1 VTSSYLEGTHNAL
14 AAFGYNRDGKRGK
27 MLCDEQGNA
36 LFIEEIRPVYVQL
49 EASTRGHALVVMLAH
64 RLIKELEQC
73 WSGQDL
79 KVEEGLKQLSTLCV
93 TDVVV
98 GGEAKDELVPEPRA
112 QIKKLFDLAG
122 VKLPKRIRSRGV
134 VVSTRKKLVDHRPR
148 RSK

>member
-1 VTSSYLEGTHNAL
+1 MELFENTVKLET
-14 AAFGYNRDGKRGK
+14 
-27 MLCDEQGNA
+27 
-36 LFIEEIRPVYVQL
+36 RPVYVQL

-73 WSGQDL
+73 WSGEDL

-93 TDVVV
+93 TEVVV
-98 GGEAKDELVPEPRA
+98 GGEVKDELVPEPRA
-112 QIKKLFDLAG
+112 QVKKLFDLAG

-134 VVSTRKKLVDHRPR
+134 VVSTKKKLVGHRPR